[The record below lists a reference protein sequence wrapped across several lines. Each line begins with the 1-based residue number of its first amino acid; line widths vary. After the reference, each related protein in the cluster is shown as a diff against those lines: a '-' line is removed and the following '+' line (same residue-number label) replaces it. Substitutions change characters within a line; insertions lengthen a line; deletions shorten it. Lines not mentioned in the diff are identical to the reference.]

1 MEEQLAV
8 LAATAANTVVS
19 SLSTDA
25 WARVKELVVG
35 VWRRHRPD
43 EESAAVSATDAAL
56 EVLRGSPSDEEEA
69 RLVEAWQARFRTLL
83 DAEPAARRALAALV
97 DELAAE
103 QAGQAEQA
111 EQGERAERGD
121 APAQRIDMRAEAK
134 DGGTVYQAG
143 RDMHVNP
150 T

>member
-1 MEEQLAV
+1 MLMEEQLAV

-43 EESAAVSATDAAL
+43 EASAAESATDAAL
-56 EVLRGSPSDEEEA
+56 DVLRDSPSDEEES
-69 RLVEAWQARFRTLL
+69 RLVEAWQERFRALL
-83 DAEPAARRALAALV
+83 DAEPAARRALDALV

-103 QAGQAEQA
+103 R
-111 EQGERAERGD
+111 GEPDD
-121 APAQRIDMRAEAK
+121 APAQRIDMHAEAK

-143 RDMHVNP
+143 RDMHVKP

>member
-8 LAATAANTVVS
+8 LTTTAANTVVS

-25 WARVKELVVG
+25 WARVRELIVG

-43 EESAAVSATDAAL
+43 EESAAASATDAAL
-56 EVLRGSPSDEEEA
+56 DVLRGSPSDEEES
-69 RLVEAWQARFRTLL
+69 RLVEAWQERFRALL
-83 DAEPAARRALAALV
+83 DAEPAARRALTALV

-103 QAGQAEQA
+103 QAGQAEQ
-111 EQGERAERGD
+111 GERGEQGD
-121 APAQRIDMRAEAK
+121 APAQRIDMHAEAK

-143 RDMHVNP
+143 RDMHVKP